1 MKKLAQLVGKIL
13 EIFCVLNLAV
23 MSSLVFI
30 NVVLRY
36 GFNSSINITEEVS
49 RFMFVWLAFIGAIL
63 AFAENSHV
71 NVSVIVQKFPK
82 KGQDIISLITDAI
95 MLFCTVLFSY
105 GAVKLFI
112 LNLNNL
118 SPISKIPQGISFLA
132 LAIAGVFI
140 AVLLIVRIIATA
152 SLVFNKGE
160 PK

>member
-1 MKKLAQLVGKIL
+1 MKKIACLVGKIL

-71 NVSVIVQKFPK
+71 NVSVIVEKFSPQK
-82 KGQDIISLITDAI
+82 QRIIRLLTDLL
-95 MLFCTVLFSY
+95 MLFCSYLMFSGSWTLF
-105 GAVKLFI
+105 K

-118 SPISKIPQGISFLA
+118 APISQLPLGLTYLSA
-132 LAIAGVFI
+132 AIAGAFI
-140 AVLLIVRIIATA
+140 GILIIVRIISTIA
-152 SLVFNKGE
+152 LIKGGNQ
-160 PK
+160 K